1 MIAGLLCLFAGI
13 LAALSLPVMPSPT
26 AGVLLLLIALS
37 LMRLRA
43 ARPVSWA
50 LAGCALVVLEAGARL
65 ADRIPASLVDRDWR
79 LDGEV
84 VALLSDRPER
94 PSFLFHPDAS
104 GRTAAIPGRIRLVWY
119 DPPAIPSPG
128 ERWRLVVRLREPRG
142 TANPHGFDYER
153 WLLLRGIGATGYV
166 RTSVR
171 NQRIGAAGNVVD
183 KVRSRIADTLRHHVG
198 DDDAARLLEALI
210 TGNRAGISQQTRDRL
225 MATGTAHLL
234 AISGLHVGIAAATGA
249 GVAGV
254 LARAVSSLTR
264 FPFTHARGLGAA
276 AGACAYACLAG
287 LSIATHRALVMVL
300 IIAFS
305 AALERHAYL
314 SRSLILAAWVILVTQ
329 PLAPL
334 DGGFWLSFGA
344 VTILCI
350 RFAGRLGRPRRLG
363 ALISAQAAL
372 TVGMIVPALS
382 LFGFVST
389 SGFMVNLVAVPL
401 VATVVLPS
409 GLLGALATLVEPLL
423 AGPPLKIA
431 TLGLDGLLFI
441 VEKAE
446 RLGPG
451 MLRAGLA
458 PLPFLLSAALASL
471 ILVGGRGIPGCP
483 AAPVVLLAILLWK
496 SQAPPHGGADMTV
509 LDVGQGLSVVV
520 RTHGHVMVYDAGP
533 AWRGG
538 DAGARIVLPYL
549 RGQGLSTVDTLV
561 ISHGDADHAGGA
573 AALLDSVSGR
583 ILAGPGT
590 VLPDTRSES
599 CRAGDGWTWDGV
611 RFEILH
617 PPPGYRGSDN
627 NASCVL
633 RIQSR
638 GGVVLLPGDI
648 ENALERAL
656 VRDGTDLAADVVVAP
671 HHGSATSSSRPFVS
685 ATDPD
690 WVVFASGY
698 RNRWRFPRNDVVERW
713 TSVGAKRADTAR
725 GGAVMF
731 AFRPG
736 HAGVQV
742 TAWRC
747 LSRRFWRYRECDRNR
762 SR

>member
-13 LAALSLPVMPSPT
+13 LAALSLPVMPSPA
-26 AGVLLLLIALS
+26 AGVSLLFIALC
-37 LMRLRA
+37 LRRLRA
-43 ARPVSWA
+43 ARHVFWA
-50 LAGCALVVLEAGARL
+50 LAGFALVVLEAGARL
-65 ADRIPASLVDRDWR
+65 ADRIPGSLVDRDWR
-79 LDGEV
+79 LEGQV
-84 VALLSDRPER
+84 VALLSDRPRR
-94 PSFLFHPDAS
+94 PSFLFRPDGA
-104 GRTAAIPGRIRLVWY
+104 GRAEGIPDRIRLVWFE
-119 DPPAIPSPG
+119 PPVIPSPG

-153 WLLLRGIGATGYV
+153 WLLVRGIGATGYV
-166 RTSVR
+166 RTSIQ
-171 NQRIGAAGNVVD
+171 NERIGAADDVVG
-183 KVRSRIADTLRHHVG
+183 KIRGRIADTLRHHVG
-198 DDDAARLLEALI
+198 EDDAARLLEALI
-210 TGNRAGISQQTRDRL
+210 TGNRAGISPQIRERL

-249 GVAGV
+249 GAAGV
-254 LARAVSSLTR
+254 LSRAVSSLTGL
-264 FPFTHARGLGAA
+264 PSGHARWLGAA

-287 LSIATHRALVMVL
+287 LSIATRRALVMVL

-305 AALERHAYL
+305 AARERHAFL

-344 VTILCI
+344 VTILCV
-350 RFAGRLGRPRRLG
+350 RFAGRLGPPRRLPG
-363 ALISAQAAL
+363 LVSAQAAL
-372 TVGMIVPALS
+372 SAGMIVPALS
-382 LFGFVST
+382 LFGFVSI

-409 GLLGALATLVEPLL
+409 GLLGAVAALVDPSL
-423 AGPPLKIA
+423 AGPPLTIA

-441 VEKAE
+441 VEKAGT
-446 RLGPG
+446 LGAG
-451 MLRAGLA
+451 VLRSGIA
-458 PLPFLLSAALASL
+458 PLPFLLSAAVGSL
-471 ILVGGRGIPGCP
+471 ILVAGRGVPGCGATP
-483 AAPVVLLAILLWK
+483 VLLLGILLWK
-496 SQAPPHGGADMTV
+496 SQTPPYGGLDMTV

-520 RTHGHVMVYDAGP
+520 RTQDHALVYDAGP

-549 RGQGLSTVDTLV
+549 RGQGLSTVETLV
-561 ISHGDADHAGGA
+561 ISHGDVDHAGGA
-573 AALLDSVSGR
+573 TALLDSVSGR
-583 ILAGPGT
+583 VLAGPGT
-590 VLPDTRSES
+590 MLPDARAKP
-599 CRAGDGWTWDGV
+599 CRAGDSWAWEGV

-633 RIQSR
+633 RIQSG

-648 ENALERAL
+648 ESALERAL

-671 HHGSATSSSRPFVS
+671 HHGSATSSSLPFVN
-685 ATDPD
+685 ATTPD
-690 WVVFASGY
+690 WVVFASGH
-698 RNRWRFPRNDVVERW
+698 RNRWRFPRREVVERW
-713 TSVGAKRADTAR
+713 LSAGATRADTAR
-725 GGAVMF
+725 DGAVMF

-736 HAGVQV
+736 HAGAQF

-747 LSRRFWRYRECDRNR
+747 QSRRFWRYRECDRDR